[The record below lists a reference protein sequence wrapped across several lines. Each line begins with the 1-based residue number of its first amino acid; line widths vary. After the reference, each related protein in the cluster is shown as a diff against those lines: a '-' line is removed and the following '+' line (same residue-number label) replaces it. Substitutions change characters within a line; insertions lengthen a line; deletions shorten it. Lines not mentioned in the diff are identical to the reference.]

1 MGLEDIPLDGNAI
14 PVRDSCMQ
22 PKTLKAI
29 RVLHLY
35 SGVFLAPAIL
45 FFAFTGFLQ
54 TFSFHEASH
63 APGYVAPALFVRLS
77 RLHKSATLTM
87 PPPPPPRAARP
98 APKPDG
104 PPAPP
109 AAPKPPATPGW
120 KQHLPMKLFFSVVAF
135 GLMLSTFSGLVMAWK
150 YSRNKLIPSAVFL
163 AGIALPALLLL
174 F

>member
-1 MGLEDIPLDGNAI
+1 
-14 PVRDSCMQ
+14 MQ

-54 TFSFHEASH
+54 TFSFHEGSH
-63 APGYVAPALFVRLS
+63 APGYVPPAIFVKLS
-77 RLHKSATLTM
+77 RLHKKATLDT
-87 PPPPPPRAARP
+87 PPARP
-98 APKPDG
+98 VPPKAKAEPKPDQ
-104 PPAPP
+104 PTTP

-120 KQHLPMKLFFSVVAF
+120 KEHLPMKLFFAVVAF
-135 GLMLSTFSGLVMAWK
+135 GLMLSTLTGLVMAWK
-150 YSRNKLIPSAVFL
+150 YARNKLTPTLVFV
-163 AGIALPALLLL
+163 AGIALPLLLLL